1 MANGRLYS
9 AYRGAGKAKSSY
21 KASLSDIYNVGLEA
35 QHSQSMA
42 DIEGKR
48 REDAIGMISEGLT
61 LTSNLYEGHKSKQEM
76 SKISKDMGAE
86 VQKQSGLDWLFG
98 AEKEYKLE
106 GKTYTASELKAKYK
120 SDDYKLPTLAEEAD
134 MSLEESYHEKI
145 KKGIQP
151 SIEEAIAISKNRKP
165 KKRMMIGKH
174 KGLDILGGKD
184 FIGEEKGIDTK
195 TKDWFSN
202 LFKGGAD
209 VQSTDGVNSK
219 SLNQSVDVP
228 NRPTSFNP
236 KPLNKLTAE
245 ELSEWSSLHGDPS
258 STKKIQTQYANWQ
271 KKQNTIEEIGGGGFG
286 AFSSLGGN

>member
-61 LTSNLYEGHKSKQEM
+61 LTSNLYEGHKSKKQM
-76 SKISKDMGAE
+76 SKISKEMGAE

-98 AEKEYKLE
+98 AEKEYTYKD
-106 GKTYTASELKAKYK
+106 KTYTASELKAKYK
-120 SDDYKLPTLAEEAD
+120 SDDFKDVIKTEPTKVDKTGVDTTGKKVSDKPTLAEEVG
-134 MSLEESYHEKI
+134 MSEQS
-145 KKGIQP
+145 
-151 SIEEAIAISKNRKP
+151 RKP
-165 KKRMMIGKH
+165 GWLSDDKGMIQGYTEDGKKKLR
-174 KGLDILGGKD
+174 
-184 FIGEEKGIDTK
+184 FGEEKGIDTK

-209 VQSTDGVNSK
+209 TETTVDSDNKPVVKDAQLIPDPVSDVSVATPKQSDLDRVNMYREKNWAPDKTINMDLWNQEKEENFATMFSTD
-219 SLNQSVDVP
+219 
-228 NRPTSFNP
+228 
-236 KPLNKLTAE
+236 
-245 ELSEWSSLHGDPS
+245 
-258 STKKIQTQYANWQ
+258 
-271 KKQNTIEEIGGGGFG
+271 
-286 AFSSLGGN
+286 LGGN